1 MTLKIRLYFSDKI
14 QSDLVTHLNKNQSH
28 YIKNVMR
35 LKPGE
40 NISIFNS
47 YGEWNSKIE
56 SYEKGKAQI
65 KILNKVRGHQRHRK
79 EILYKETEK
88 KIWLAFSPIK
98 QNPLNFMIQKG
109 TELGVQKFIPIL
121 SERTIVKEI
130 NITRVKKII
139 VEASEQSNRISVPEI
154 NNLETLK
161 NFLSQ
166 FPKNGYLLFCDINC
180 EKNNLKNILSKK
192 IEEPICVLIGP
203 EGDFSETERKL
214 IIDLKQTHS
223 ISLAKNILRAETAA
237 LSAITI
243 VNYHLNLS

>member
-1 MTLKIRLYFSDKI
+1 MSSTVRLYFPDKI
-14 QSDLVTHLNKNQSH
+14 QSDLSPHLSKEQTHYLKD
-28 YIKNVMR
+28 VMR
-35 LKPGE
+35 LKIGDKL
-40 NISIFNS
+40 SIFNS
-47 YGEWNSKIE
+47 LGEWNAIIE
-56 SYEKGKAQI
+56 TYEKKGVKI
-65 KILNKVRGHQRHRK
+65 KIIRK
-79 EILYKETEK
+79 ARDKENEK
-88 KIWLAFSPIK
+88 NIWLAFSPIK
-98 QNPLNFMIQKG
+98 QNPLNFVIQKG
-109 TELGVQKFIPIL
+109 TELGVQRFIPIL
-121 SERTIVKEI
+121 SERTVVREI
-130 NITRVKKII
+130 NIERIKKII

-154 NNLETLK
+154 YKLESLK
-161 NFLSQ
+161 NFLSK

-243 VNYHLNLS
+243 ANYHLNLS

>member
-1 MTLKIRLYFSDKI
+1 MSSKIRLYFSDKI
-14 QSDLVTHLNKNQSH
+14 QSDLVSHLTKEQSH
-28 YIKNVMR
+28 YVKDVMR
-35 LKPGE
+35 LEKGGHL
-40 NISIFNS
+40 SVFNAQ
-47 YGEWNSKIE
+47 GEWNAIIE
-56 SYEKGKAQI
+56 NYEKEGARI
-65 KILNKVRGHQRHRK
+65 KILKKVRDRDN
-79 EILYKETEK
+79 EK
-88 KIWLAFSPIK
+88 NIWLAFSPIK
-98 QNPLNFMIQKG
+98 QNPLNFIIQKG

-154 NNLETLK
+154 DNLETLK
-161 NFLSQ
+161 IFLSK

-192 IEEPICVLIGP
+192 IEGPICVLIGP

-214 IIDLKQTHS
+214 IIDLNQTHS

-243 VNYHLNLS
+243 VNYHLN

>member
-1 MTLKIRLYFSDKI
+1 M
-14 QSDLVTHLNKNQSH
+14 
-28 YIKNVMR
+28 
-35 LKPGE
+35 
-40 NISIFNS
+40 
-47 YGEWNSKIE
+47 
-56 SYEKGKAQI
+56 
-65 KILNKVRGHQRHRK
+65 
-79 EILYKETEK
+79 
-88 KIWLAFSPIK
+88 
-98 QNPLNFMIQKG
+98 
-109 TELGVQKFIPIL
+109 
-121 SERTIVKEI
+121 
-130 NITRVKKII
+130 
-139 VEASEQSNRISVPEI
+139 EASEQSNRISVPEI

-166 FPKNGYLLFCDINC
+166 FPKNGCLLFCDINC